1 VDELPQLVAAGA
13 TTSVDGQWQRHIGV
27 RHAATALDG
36 RRGYGRWGT
45 KDGFPVLYL
54 GRPHD
59 SVVVEA
65 YRHFVDPM
73 EDPTQAAAIA
83 AQVQPRM
90 LVTVVVK
97 VANILDLRSAATR
110 MQLGLGLDV
119 LQSDTNRRDA
129 YAACQ
134 EVAQVAHQ
142 LGFHGVLAPAATQ
155 IGDTLALFSD
165 ALPSAER
172 PARAA
177 EDQLWEHLPNDPRRT
192 PRPSLTIVRE

>member
-1 VDELPQLVAAGA
+1 M
-13 TTSVDGQWQRHIGV
+13 
-27 RHAATALDG
+27 
-36 RRGYGRWGT
+36 
-45 KDGFPVLYL
+45 
-54 GRPHD
+54 
-59 SVVVEA
+59 VVEA

-90 LVTVVVK
+90 LVTVAVK
-97 VANILDLRSAATR
+97 VTNILDLRGAATR

-172 PARAA
+172 PARAT

>member
-1 VDELPQLVAAGA
+1 
-13 TTSVDGQWQRHIGV
+13 
-27 RHAATALDG
+27 
-36 RRGYGRWGT
+36 
-45 KDGFPVLYL
+45 
-54 GRPHD
+54 
-59 SVVVEA
+59 
-65 YRHFVDPM
+65 
-73 EDPTQAAAIA
+73 
-83 AQVQPRM
+83 M
-90 LVTVVVK
+90 LVTVAVK
-97 VANILDLRSAATR
+97 VTNILDLRGAATR

-172 PARAA
+172 PARAT